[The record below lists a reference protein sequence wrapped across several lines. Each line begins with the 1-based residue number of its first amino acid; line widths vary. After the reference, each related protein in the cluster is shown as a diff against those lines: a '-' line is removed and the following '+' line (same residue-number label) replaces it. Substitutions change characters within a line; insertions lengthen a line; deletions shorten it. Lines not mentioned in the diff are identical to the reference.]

1 MSDDLTCPEIVS
13 SQQRYSYFVAD
24 MIRERAEESE
34 DLSTSSAFWYLL
46 MGPTGVYFVTNY
58 FGHVGVPGQS

>member
-1 MSDDLTCPEIVS
+1 MSDDLTYPEIAS
-13 SQQRYSYFVAD
+13 SPQKYSYFVAD

-46 MGPTGVYFVTNY
+46 LMGPGYGV
-58 FGHVGVPGQS
+58 G